1 MGLGWEMI
9 GAGVNLFGNIQPDQ
23 KRLNLTD
30 RV

>member
-1 MGLGWEMI
+1 MI
-9 GAGVNLFGNIQPDQ
+9 GAGVNLIGNIQPDQ